1 MRVPFTMASLRGSVR
16 SLGTSELDELQLL
29 RDEVAR
35 LREEN
40 GQLRA
45 ILYQIPLAILFKDR
59 DGRYLYVNP
68 AGATG
73 YGIPAHE
80 LVGRYERD
88 VMPAG
93 NPIEEYLAQDREV
106 IDTGRPAVL
115 PEYTFRAFDGK
126 VQTLYISKF
135 PVDFAGQKAVMI
147 TVFDLSRVREIM
159 AERSKLERKVLE
171 TQRLE
176 SLGVMAGGIAH
187 DFNNLLV
194 GVMANADLA
203 LAKTATGSDA
213 VRYLDRVKA
222 AAQRL
227 AALSRQMLAYS
238 GRGRFESELID
249 LATVTD
255 ELLQLLEASI
265 SKSVNVQMALGAGL
279 PLVHVDP
286 AQIRQVIMNL
296 ITNAAE
302 AIGARTGTVHVSAVS
317 GRFDP
322 AAYPK
327 LTLGAEL
334 VAGEYV
340 CLTVQDDG
348 EGMSKRTLKHL
359 FDPFFTTKAS
369 GRGLGLA
376 AVLGIVRAHQG
387 ALEVLSKEGEGTTFR
402 VWLPVAPRTQRD
414 AQTRPLTTIEA
425 PDRQVGKRVLVVD
438 DERVVREAASAVL
451 EAYGFS
457 VETADSGDHAI
468 SAMERTS
475 NIDAVV
481 LDMTM
486 PGRNIS
492 DTYAGIRGVRAGIPI
507 VLTSGFT
514 EQEVIDDLLTHDA
527 TAFMQ
532 KPFSAKELVDK
543 LCALMA
549 R

>member
-1 MRVPFTMASLRGSVR
+1 VAAESCRSRLRGSVEC
-16 SLGTSELDELQLL
+16 LENVELDELQLL

-40 GQLRA
+40 AQLRG
-45 ILYQIPLAILFKDR
+45 ILYQVPVAILFKDR
-59 DGRYLYVNP
+59 DSRFLFVNP
-68 AGATG
+68 AGAIG
-73 YGIPAHE
+73 YGVPAHA
-80 LVGRYERD
+80 LIGRCERD
-88 VMPAG
+88 VMPPG
-93 NPIEEYLAQDREV
+93 NPVEEYFAQDREV
-106 IDTGRPAVL
+106 IDSGKPAVL
-115 PEYTFRAFDGK
+115 EEYKFRAFDGK
-126 VQTLYISKF
+126 AQTLYISKV
-135 PVDFAGQKAVMI
+135 PVDFAGQQAVMVV
-147 TVFDLSRVREIM
+147 VFDLSRTREIM
-159 AERSKLERKVLE
+159 DERSKLERKVLE

-203 LAKTATGSDA
+203 LAKTAAGSDA
-213 VRYLDRVKA
+213 VRYLDRVKV

-249 LATVTD
+249 LSTVTD

-265 SKSVNVQMALGAGL
+265 SKSVNVEMALGAGL

-302 AIGARTGTVHVSAVS
+302 AIGARTGTVHVSAAA

-322 AAYPK
+322 VAYPK

-334 VAGEYV
+334 AADEYV
-340 CLTVQDDG
+340 CLTVRDDG
-348 EGMSKRTLKHL
+348 EGMSRQTLKRL
-359 FDPFFTTKAS
+359 FDPFFTTKSS

-387 ALEVLSKEGEGTTFR
+387 ALEVTSSPGAGTTFR
-402 VWLPVAPRTQRD
+402 VWLPVARRAQRD
-414 AQTRPLTTIEA
+414 APARVLAASEVPGLQL
-425 PDRQVGKRVLVVD
+425 GKRVLVVD

-451 EAYGFS
+451 EAYGFD
-457 VETADSGDHAI
+457 VETAESGDHAI
-468 SAMERTS
+468 SAMSRAS
-475 NIDAVV
+475 HIDAVV

-486 PGRNIS
+486 PGRNIN

-514 EQEVIDDLLTHDA
+514 EQEVIDNLLTHDA

-532 KPFSAKELVDK
+532 KPFSAKDLVDK